1 MHKPEPPK
9 SEVQK
14 RAEDAQA
21 EHEREMSHLREEIG
35 KASFD
40 YEYLHAPMSKS
51 DRWYEESMMAKGLNM
66 HLLAHSAVLAPR
78 EEPHRSLPS
87 ANWTTRQLRRST
99 SSSFSARRSCRV

>member
-66 HLLAHSAVLAPR
+66 HLLAHSAGLAPR

-87 ANWTTRQLRRST
+87 ASARPRLAAPPL
-99 SSSFSARRSCRV
+99 ARRSSPG